1 MKYKESIDDLV
12 AAVSKLGKSNI
23 PKRYQAQA
31 HNELGFSYHEN
42 AEFENVDV
50 W

>member
-1 MKYKESIDDLV
+1 MKYKESIDDLD

-42 AEFENVDV
+42 GQFEKVEV
-50 W
+50 